1 MNRNLGTYTINREK
15 ESYNCSITCEELEV
29 TTKIDAINALDQV
42 EKINATIRNFEK
54 ELEQEK
60 TMQLHAASGKF
71 GQEKEII
78 NN

>member
-15 ESYNCSITCEELEV
+15 ESYNCSITCEELKV
-29 TTKIDAINALDQV
+29 TTKIEAINALDQV

-60 TMQLHAASGKF
+60 IMQMHAASGKF